1 MEKVL
6 ACVWLGLQM
15 GTLLPLPLRLPRL
28 MSKPL
33 DRVLLTL
40 LAHRF
45 ELFYRE
51 QKVVVLLEG
60 RMQWISGLVRVVTGR
75 ALVIN
80 RIIFFK
86 TLN

>member
-1 MEKVL
+1 
-6 ACVWLGLQM
+6 
-15 GTLLPLPLRLPRL
+15 
-28 MSKPL
+28 MSKLL
-33 DRVLLTL
+33 DRVLLIL
-40 LAHRF
+40 LGHSI
-45 ELFYRE
+45 ELFHRE

-60 RMQWISGLVRVVTGR
+60 RMQWISGLVRMVTGR